1 MALEAR
7 RRIMI
12 EHGRSSARTPTFA
25 WWTWGPAEVGGSVLV
40 SVTDFHLQHTG
51 DLLRVYLA
59 GLRLSRAWGSMSGAV
74 GMWLWTKPL
83 GKRSGSVSV
92 WRSEEDLR
100 RRLRLASGQ
109 HLTSTHAVP
118 ELPAA
123 RLGPGVPPPQ
133 RHARVPRGV
142 RRRERPDTPHQ
153 VRRPGRA
160 DPTRGRRMGSNRR

>member
-25 WWTWGPAEVGGSVLV
+25 WWTRGPAEVGGCVLV

-83 GKRSGSVSV
+83 CKRSGSVSV

-100 RRLRLASGQ
+100 RFVRWPRHLDLMRAYRDAGE
-109 HLTSTHAVP
+109 LTSTTWREARFEATGIWARAAAQLSGLDR
-118 ELPAA
+118 ELAD
-123 RLGPGVPPPQ
+123 
-133 RHARVPRGV
+133 
-142 RRRERPDTPHQ
+142 REGQ
-153 VRRPGRA
+153 A
-160 DPTRGRRMGSNRR
+160 

>member
-1 MALEAR
+1 
-7 RRIMI
+7 MI
-12 EHGRSSARTPTFA
+12 ERGRGSARTPTFA

-40 SVTDFHLQHTG
+40 SVTDFHLQHTS

-100 RRLRLASGQ
+100 RFVRWPRHLDLMRAYRDAGE
-109 HLTSTHAVP
+109 LTSTIWR
-118 ELPAA
+118 AA
-123 RLGPGVPPPQ
+123 RFEATGIWARAAAQLSGVD
-133 RHARVPRGV
+133 
-142 RRRERPDTPHQ
+142 RELADRE
-153 VRRPGRA
+153 GRA
-160 DPTRGRRMGSNRR
+160 

>member
-25 WWTWGPAEVGGSVLV
+25 WWTRGPAEVGGSVLV

-83 GKRSGSVSV
+83 CKRSGSVSV
-92 WRSEEDLR
+92 WRSEEDLCR
-100 RRLRLASGQ
+100 FVRWPRHLELMRAYRDAGE
-109 HLTSTHAVP
+109 LTSTTWREARFEATGIWARAAAQLSGLDR
-118 ELPAA
+118 ELAD
-123 RLGPGVPPPQ
+123 
-133 RHARVPRGV
+133 
-142 RRRERPDTPHQ
+142 REGQ
-153 VRRPGRA
+153 A
-160 DPTRGRRMGSNRR
+160 